1 MERRGAVQPNPFLA
15 QLDGTPRK
23 RVVLKPRKLEMDR
36 ASALTPCLPAA
47 SVNVQVETGYPE
59 KLSDIGN
66 YPENLVGVSP
76 VVKQPGLIL
85 PGLLSSGDGAA
96 LPATEKPVAG
106 PVSRPVEMERNEELI
121 VSPFTPD
128 NIQRSS
134 GSGGLQSG
142 TSVYLPPSGGSL
154 RGSMRKSLAREREL
168 LQVYF
173 KNNVLVIFRFKI
185 SWFGM

>member
-1 MERRGAVQPNPFLA
+1 MERRGAAQPNPFLA

-23 RVVLKPRKLEMDR
+23 RVVLKPRKLEVGG

-59 KLSDIGN
+59 KISDIVS

-76 VVKQPGLIL
+76 VVKQPGLIQ
-85 PGLLSSGDGAA
+85 PGLLSSGDGAG

-106 PVSRPVEMERNEELI
+106 PVSRPVEVERNEELI
-121 VSPFTPD
+121 VPPFTPGT
-128 NIQRSS
+128 IQRS
-134 GSGGLQSG
+134 GG
-142 TSVYLPPSGGSL
+142 LPPSGGSL

-173 KNNVLVIFRFKI
+173 KNYVLAIFRFNLHGSVYDLK
-185 SWFGM
+185 